1 MPHFGQGHSGAGVS
15 LSWHVDTKHMIVQNC
30 YIMNIWLGCLDL
42 IRNGFRLYVVT
53 ILPTKDKSQQIHQDQ
68 QLSHFDGLSSRH
80 TLV

>member
-1 MPHFGQGHSGAGVS
+1 M
-15 LSWHVDTKHMIVQNC
+15 
-30 YIMNIWLGCLDL
+30 GCLDL